1 MEKNS
6 IIALVLST
14 LVLVLWFTYFQPSR
28 PARTQAQSP
37 ATAAAENK
45 TQSGPAETPAA
56 PQEIKAAPARLA
68 ENAAIPEQDVVVEN
82 ETYRAVFTN
91 RGAAIKH
98 WYLKERNGAMVDL
111 ILDPD
116 APALANFPG
125 SNYQVSRQA
134 SDTVVFTHV
143 SPQGWQVKKTY
154 VLSNDYMHTV
164 SLETTRL
171 SPVSPL
177 PPLEMVWGSGLGTD
191 IKEQKENAAQTR
203 AIAFHEAKPR
213 KLEKFK
219 TGEYAAGVYSWAAI
233 DNRYFLA
240 AVIPQE
246 GASLKNVSVYRG
258 NKKQPV
264 GMTVTMSSPA
274 ADSRGQALTFKLYL
288 GPKGM
293 QHLKA
298 LNLGLEESI
307 DFGFFG
313 FLGKIALNVLL
324 FFHKMTGNY
333 GWAIIILTLIIQMLT
348 LPLTLKSFKAS
359 AAMKQ
364 LQPLIKELQTKY
376 KNDPRRMN
384 AEMMN
389 LYKTQ
394 KVNPLGGCLPM
405 LLQLP
410 IFWALFTTLRNAY
423 ELRNAPWIMWVKD
436 LSAPDTFMY
445 AAGFPLNILPL
456 IMGVGMFFQQKM
468 MTATTDPAQAKL
480 MYIMPVVFTFMFWG
494 FPSGLVLY
502 WLTNSIV
509 SMIEQYVILKRQP
522 AADTSLPR
530 IG

>member
-6 IIALVLST
+6 IIALILST
-14 LVLVLWFTYFQPSR
+14 LVLVVWFTYLQPAR
-28 PARTQAQSP
+28 PSRTQAPVS
-37 ATAAAENK
+37 ATA
-45 TQSGPAETPAA
+45 TQSSATPSTA
-56 PQEIKAAPARLA
+56 PQELKTPPAQLSA
-68 ENAAIPEQDVVVEN
+68 NASIPEQDVVVEN
-82 ETYRAVFTN
+82 NVYRAVFTN

-98 WYLKERNGAMVDL
+98 WYLKEKNDTMVDL

-116 APALANFPG
+116 APALVSFPG
-125 SNYQVSRQA
+125 SNYQVAQPA
-134 SDTVVFTHV
+134 PKTLVFTHA

-154 VLSNDYMHTV
+154 TLSDDYLHTV
-164 SLETTRL
+164 TIETSRL
-171 SPVSPL
+171 SSASPL
-177 PPLEMVWGSGLGTD
+177 PPLEMTWGTGLGTD
-191 IKEQKENAAQTR
+191 LKEQKDNNAQTR
-203 AIAFHEAKPR
+203 AIAFHATKPQ

-219 TGEYAAGVYSWAAI
+219 PGDYPASDFSWTAI

-240 AVIPQE
+240 AFVPEQGTI
-246 GASLKNVSVYRG
+246 LKNVSVYKE
-258 NKKQPV
+258 NKKRPL
-264 GMTVTMSSPA
+264 GMIVNIASPP
-274 ADSRGQALTFKLYL
+274 ADAQTQSCSFKMYL

-293 QHLKA
+293 QHLKD
-298 LNLGLEESI
+298 LNLNLEESI

-313 FLGKIALNVLL
+313 FLGKIALSVLL

-333 GWAIIILTLIIQMLT
+333 GWAVIILTLIIQLLV

-359 AAMKQ
+359 AAMKL
-364 LQPLIKELQTKY
+364 LQPQIKALQQKF
-376 KNDPRRMN
+376 KSDPRRMN
-384 AEMMN
+384 VEMMN

-423 ELRNAPWIMWVKD
+423 ELRNAPWIMWVTD
-436 LSAPDTFMY
+436 LSAPDTLMHV
-445 AAGFPLNILPL
+445 AGFPLNILPL
-456 IMGVGMFFQQKM
+456 IMGVGMFFQQQM
-468 MTATTDPAQAKL
+468 MSVSTDPAQAKL
-480 MYIMPVVFTFMFWG
+480 MYMMPIIFTFMFWG